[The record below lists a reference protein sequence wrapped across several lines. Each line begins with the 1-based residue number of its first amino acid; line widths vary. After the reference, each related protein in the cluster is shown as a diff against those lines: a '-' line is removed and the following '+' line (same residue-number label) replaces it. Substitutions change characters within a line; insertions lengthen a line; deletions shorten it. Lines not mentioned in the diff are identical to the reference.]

1 MHYTQSNGHPVSTQT
16 SQGRSRNITHHWV
29 TRYATTAKN
38 HIKEWIMKKL
48 IAGAIL
54 LGASSMAF
62 AQPGCG
68 VGAMIW
74 KGQSGIAPHV
84 LAATTN
90 GTFGNQTFGMTT
102 GTLGCQTNESVQ
114 SMALYMD
121 SNIDKVARDMSR
133 GSGENLDTLAVLLG
147 VDAADRDT
155 FRKVLQDNF
164 ATIFPSS
171 DTTSGEAVDAI
182 VALLE
187 QNQSLSKYVAA

>member
-1 MHYTQSNGHPVSTQT
+1 
-16 SQGRSRNITHHWV
+16 
-29 TRYATTAKN
+29 
-38 HIKEWIMKKL
+38 MKKL

-54 LGASSMAF
+54 LGASSVAF

-90 GTFGNQTFGMTT
+90 ATFGNQTFGMTT
-102 GTLGCQTNESVQ
+102 GTLGCQTNQAVQ
-114 SMALYMD
+114 SMAMYMD

-133 GSGENLDTLAVLLG
+133 GGGENLDTLAVLLG
-147 VDAADRDT
+147 VDEVDRDT
-155 FRKVLQDNF
+155 FRMVLQDNF

-187 QNQSLSKYVAA
+187 KSESLSKYVTA

>member
-1 MHYTQSNGHPVSTQT
+1 
-16 SQGRSRNITHHWV
+16 
-29 TRYATTAKN
+29 
-38 HIKEWIMKKL
+38 MKKL

-90 GTFGNQTFGMTT
+90 GSFGNQTFGMTT
-102 GTLGCQTNESVQ
+102 GTLGCETNQSVQ
-114 SMALYMD
+114 SMAMYMD

-133 GSGENLDTLAVLLG
+133 GNGENLDTLAVLLG
-147 VDAADRDT
+147 VDAADRDA

-164 ATIFPSS
+164 AVIFPDS
-171 DTTSGEAVDAI
+171 DTTSDEAVNAI
-182 VALLE
+182 IALLE
-187 QNQSLSKYVAA
+187 QDETLSKYVAA

>member
-1 MHYTQSNGHPVSTQT
+1 
-16 SQGRSRNITHHWV
+16 
-29 TRYATTAKN
+29 
-38 HIKEWIMKKL
+38 MKKL
-48 IAGAIL
+48 IAGAL
-54 LGASSMAF
+54 LMGASTLAF

-102 GTLGCQTNESVQ
+102 GTLGCQTNASVQ
-114 SMALYMD
+114 SMAMYMD

-133 GSGENLDTLAVLLG
+133 GAGENLDTLAVLLG
-147 VDAADRDT
+147 VEGTDRDA
-155 FRKVLQDNF
+155 FRTLLQNNF
-164 ATIFPSS
+164 AAIFPSS

-187 QNQSLSKYVAA
+187 QNKTLSKYVAA

>member
-1 MHYTQSNGHPVSTQT
+1 
-16 SQGRSRNITHHWV
+16 
-29 TRYATTAKN
+29 
-38 HIKEWIMKKL
+38 MKKL
-48 IAGAIL
+48 IAGVIL
-54 LGASSMAF
+54 FGASSMAF

-68 VGAMIW
+68 LGAMVW

-114 SMALYMD
+114 SMAMYMD

-133 GSGENLDTLAVLLG
+133 GSGENLDTMAVLLG
-147 VDAADRDT
+147 VDEADRET

-171 DTTSGEAVDAI
+171 DTTSGQAVDAI

-187 QNQSLSKYVAA
+187 KNESLSKYVAA

>member
-1 MHYTQSNGHPVSTQT
+1 
-16 SQGRSRNITHHWV
+16 
-29 TRYATTAKN
+29 
-38 HIKEWIMKKL
+38 MKKL
-48 IAGAIL
+48 IAGVML
-54 LGASSMAF
+54 LGASTLAF

-90 GTFGNQTFGMTT
+90 ATFGNQTFGMTT
-102 GTLGCQTNESVQ
+102 GTLGCQTNQSVQ
-114 SMALYMD
+114 SMAMYMD

-147 VDAADRDT
+147 VDEADRGD
-155 FRKVLQDNF
+155 FRKVLQTNF

-171 DTTSGEAVDAI
+171 DTTSDQAVNAI
-182 VALLE
+182 VSLLE
-187 QNQSLSKYVAA
+187 QHDSLSKYVAA

>member
-1 MHYTQSNGHPVSTQT
+1 
-16 SQGRSRNITHHWV
+16 
-29 TRYATTAKN
+29 
-38 HIKEWIMKKL
+38 MKKL
-48 IAGAIL
+48 IAGAL
-54 LGASSMAF
+54 LMGASTLAF

-68 VGAMIW
+68 VGAMVW

-102 GTLGCQTNESVQ
+102 GTLGCQTNEAVQ
-114 SMALYMD
+114 SMAMYMD

-147 VDAADRDT
+147 VDEADRDS

-187 QNQSLSKYVAA
+187 KDDSLSKYVAA

>member
-1 MHYTQSNGHPVSTQT
+1 
-16 SQGRSRNITHHWV
+16 
-29 TRYATTAKN
+29 
-38 HIKEWIMKKL
+38 MKKL
-48 IAGAIL
+48 IAGAML
-54 LGASSMAF
+54 LGASSLAF

-102 GTLGCQTNESVQ
+102 GTLGCDTNESVQ
-114 SMALYMD
+114 SMAMYMD
-121 SNIDKVARDMSR
+121 SNIDKIARDMSR
-133 GSGENLDTLAVLLG
+133 GEGENLDTLAVLLN
-147 VDAADRDT
+147 VEQTDRAE
-155 FRKVLQDNF
+155 FRKLLQDNF

-171 DTTSGEAVDAI
+171 DTTSDEAVSAI

-187 QNQSLSKYVAA
+187 SHQSFSKYVA

>member
-1 MHYTQSNGHPVSTQT
+1 MALVAWHWLRGIGCVGWPGLGVASLLT
-16 SQGRSRNITHHWV
+16 SR
-29 TRYATTAKN
+29 
-38 HIKEWIMKKL
+38 
-48 IAGAIL
+48 AGVVL
-54 LGASSMAF
+54 R
-62 AQPGCG
+62 G

-102 GTLGCQTNESVQ
+102 GTLGCQTNQSVQ
-114 SMALYMD
+114 SMAMYMD

-147 VDAADRDT
+147 VEETDRDT

-164 ATIFPSS
+164 ASIFPNA

-187 QNQSLSKYVAA
+187 QNDALSKYVAA

>member
-1 MHYTQSNGHPVSTQT
+1 
-16 SQGRSRNITHHWV
+16 
-29 TRYATTAKN
+29 
-38 HIKEWIMKKL
+38 MKKL
-48 IAGAIL
+48 IAGVML

-133 GSGENLDTLAVLLG
+133 GTGENLDTLAVLLG

-155 FRKVLQDNF
+155 FRQVLQDNF
-164 ATIFPSS
+164 ASIFPSS

-182 VALLE
+182 VAVLE
-187 QNQSLSKYVAA
+187 KNESLSKYVAA

>member
-1 MHYTQSNGHPVSTQT
+1 
-16 SQGRSRNITHHWV
+16 
-29 TRYATTAKN
+29 
-38 HIKEWIMKKL
+38 MKKL
-48 IAGAIL
+48 IAGAL
-54 LGASSMAF
+54 LMGASTLAF

-102 GTLGCQTNESVQ
+102 GTLGCQTNQSVQ
-114 SMALYMD
+114 SMAMYMN

-147 VDAADRDT
+147 VDEADRDS

-187 QNQSLSKYVAA
+187 KDETLSKYVAA

>member
-1 MHYTQSNGHPVSTQT
+1 
-16 SQGRSRNITHHWV
+16 
-29 TRYATTAKN
+29 
-38 HIKEWIMKKL
+38 MKKL
-48 IAGAIL
+48 IAGAL
-54 LGASSMAF
+54 LMGASTLAF

-102 GTLGCQTNESVQ
+102 GTLGCQTNQSVQ
-114 SMALYMD
+114 SMAMYME

-133 GSGENLDTLAVLLG
+133 GSGENLETLAVLLG
-147 VDAADRDT
+147 VDEADRDS
-155 FRKVLQDNF
+155 FRKALQDNF

-187 QNQSLSKYVAA
+187 KDETLSKYVAA

>member
-1 MHYTQSNGHPVSTQT
+1 
-16 SQGRSRNITHHWV
+16 
-29 TRYATTAKN
+29 
-38 HIKEWIMKKL
+38 MKKL

-90 GTFGNQTFGMTT
+90 ATFGNQTFGMTT
-102 GTLGCQTNESVQ
+102 GTLGCQTNQSVQ
-114 SMALYMD
+114 SMAMYMD

-133 GSGENLDTLAVLLG
+133 GGGENLDTLAVLLG
-147 VDAADRDT
+147 VDEADRDS

-171 DTTSGEAVDAI
+171 DTTSGEAVGAI

-187 QNQSLSKYVAA
+187 KNESLSKYVAA

>member
-1 MHYTQSNGHPVSTQT
+1 
-16 SQGRSRNITHHWV
+16 
-29 TRYATTAKN
+29 
-38 HIKEWIMKKL
+38 MKKI
-48 IAGAIL
+48 IAGAL
-54 LGASSMAF
+54 LMGASTLAF

-68 VGAMIW
+68 VGSMIW

-102 GTLGCQTNESVQ
+102 GTLGCQTNQSVQ
-114 SMALYMD
+114 SMAMYMD

-133 GSGENLDTLAVLLG
+133 GNGENLDTLAVLLG
-147 VDAADRDT
+147 VDEADRDS

-187 QNQSLSKYVAA
+187 GDQTLSKYVAA

>member
-1 MHYTQSNGHPVSTQT
+1 
-16 SQGRSRNITHHWV
+16 
-29 TRYATTAKN
+29 
-38 HIKEWIMKKL
+38 MKKL

-102 GTLGCQTNESVQ
+102 GTLGCQTNQSVQ
-114 SMALYMD
+114 SMAMYMD

-147 VDAADRDT
+147 VEETDRDT

-164 ATIFPSS
+164 ASIFPNA

-187 QNQSLSKYVAA
+187 QNDALSKYVAAGSLATMEQNGAMDGAQTPEPLIRKHQLHGLYPPYRAGRFMA

>member
-1 MHYTQSNGHPVSTQT
+1 
-16 SQGRSRNITHHWV
+16 
-29 TRYATTAKN
+29 
-38 HIKEWIMKKL
+38 MKKL

-68 VGAMIW
+68 VGSMIW

-90 GTFGNQTFGMTT
+90 GTLGNQTFGMTT

-114 SMALYMD
+114 SMAMYMD

-133 GSGENLDTLAVLLG
+133 GTGENLETLAVLLG
-147 VDAADRDT
+147 VEAADRGD
-155 FRKVLQDNF
+155 FRQLLQDNF
-164 ATIFPSS
+164 AAIFPSS
-171 DTTSGEAVDAI
+171 DTSSGEAVDSI

-187 QNQSLSKYVAA
+187 KNESLSKYVAA

>member
-1 MHYTQSNGHPVSTQT
+1 
-16 SQGRSRNITHHWV
+16 
-29 TRYATTAKN
+29 
-38 HIKEWIMKKL
+38 MKKL

-90 GTFGNQTFGMTT
+90 GMASQTVSMTFGIV
-102 GTLGCQTNESVQ
+102 GCHTNENVQ
-114 SMALYMD
+114 SMAMIMD
-121 SNIDKVARDMSR
+121 SRGAAIAADMSR
-133 GSGENLDTLAVLLG
+133 GQGENLEAMAAALG
-147 VDAADRDT
+147 VSPEDRSE
-155 FRKVLQDNF
+155 FYQVLSGNF
-164 ATIFPSS
+164 NTIFPSS
-171 DTTSGEAVDAI
+171 NTTSGEAVGTI

-187 QNQSLSKYVAA
+187 KNAFLSKYVTA

>member
-1 MHYTQSNGHPVSTQT
+1 
-16 SQGRSRNITHHWV
+16 
-29 TRYATTAKN
+29 
-38 HIKEWIMKKL
+38 MKKL
-48 IAGAIL
+48 IAGAL
-54 LGASSMAF
+54 LMGASTLAF

-68 VGAMIW
+68 VGSMIW

-90 GTFGNQTFGMTT
+90 GTLGNQTFGMTT
-102 GTLGCQTNESVQ
+102 GTLGCQTNQAVQ
-114 SMALYMD
+114 SMAMYMD

-133 GSGENLDTLAVLLG
+133 GNGENLDTLAVLLG
-147 VDAADRDT
+147 VDETDRDS

-171 DTTSGEAVDAI
+171 ETTSGEAVDAI

-187 QNQSLSKYVAA
+187 SDQTLSKYVAA